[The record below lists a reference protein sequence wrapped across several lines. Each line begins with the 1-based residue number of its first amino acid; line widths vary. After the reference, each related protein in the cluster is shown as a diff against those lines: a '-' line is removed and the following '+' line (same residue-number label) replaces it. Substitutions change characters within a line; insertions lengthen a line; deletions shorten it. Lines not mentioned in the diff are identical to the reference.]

1 MVNFDHFDVELEA
14 LNADFVPYY
23 LTELTYSFIN
33 GANMELNENSICAL
47 LGIELSAAV
56 EKVF

>member
-1 MVNFDHFDVELEA
+1 MELEA